1 MILVMLQGFSQR
13 RDIVLNYD
21 ILPIHYIYYIG
32 NEIAV
37 EGGVLLLSGFIDYSI
52 DLGYSKNG
60 APQSLP
66 VMLMSI
72 LLSFKIVKLLISNV
86 KERRNLH
93 HRSFLFSASF
103 SSYLCNRQSD
113 ITRLTS
119 SLK

>member
-1 MILVMLQGFSQR
+1 MLQGFGQR

-37 EGGVLLLSGFIDYSI
+37 EGGILLLSGFIDYSI

-60 APQSLP
+60 APQGLP

-72 LLSFKIVKLLISNV
+72 LLSFICHKMLYFKM
-86 KERRNLH
+86 KERRNFH
-93 HRSFLFSASF
+93 ATFFLAFGS
-103 SSYLCNRQSD
+103 
-113 ITRLTS
+113 
-119 SLK
+119 